1 MNTSIRKTSLRGLR
15 TFCVAAQH
23 TSFRSAADEL
33 FVTASAV
40 SHQVKNLE
48 EEFDLKLFDRSGRK
62 LQLTAAGQALY
73 DDVSPLIAQLDEV
86 TTRHRNLQPRS
97 TLRISV
103 QPFFASELFVPR
115 LPDFRRRHPDI
126 EIKVDTSDES
136 SEKHPAGYDVSIRVF
151 KSPPKSMP
159 SDRLFALRLI
169 PAASAEFRD
178 KVELHGRKIR
188 GDFPVIVHESRPRAW
203 ADWQRE
209 SGIRVPAGSASIR
222 LDSMIA
228 VARAAERGLGA
239 ALVPL
244 QLSDSWFDT
253 GALVK
258 LFPEELPTDD
268 AYYLVCRKEDED
280 NENVKLLR
288 SWVLSQFGDI

>member
-1 MNTSIRKTSLRGLR
+1 MTTNTRKTSLRGLR

-23 TSFRSAADEL
+23 ASFRSAADEL

-48 EEFDLKLFDRSGRK
+48 EEFDLQLFDRSGRY
-62 LQLTAAGQALY
+62 LQLTADGLALY
-73 DDVSPLIAQLDEV
+73 EDVSPLIAQLDEV
-86 TTRHRNLQPRS
+86 TTRHRNLKPRS
-97 TLRISV
+97 VLRISV

-115 LPDFRRRHPDI
+115 LPDFRRQHPDI
-126 EIKVDTSDES
+126 EIMVDTSDES

-151 KSPPKSMP
+151 KTPPRSMP
-159 SDRLFALRLI
+159 SDRLFALRLV

-178 KVELHGRKIR
+178 KVKLSGKQIR

-203 ADWQRE
+203 ADWQKE
-209 SGIRVPAGSASIR
+209 SGIRVPTGSASIR

-239 ALVPL
+239 ALVPS

-258 LFPEELPTDD
+258 LFPAELPTED

-280 NENVKLLR
+280 NETVQLFR
-288 SWVLSQFGDI
+288 SWVLSQFSDI

>member
-1 MNTSIRKTSLRGLR
+1 MATSNRKSSLRGLR

-40 SHQVKNLE
+40 SHQVRNLE
-48 EEFDLKLFDRSGRK
+48 EEFDLQLFDRSGRS
-62 LQLTAAGQALY
+62 LQLTADGQALY

-86 TTRHRNLQPRS
+86 TTRHRNLRPRDI
-97 TLRISV
+97 LRISV

-115 LPDFRRRHPDI
+115 LPDFRRQHPDI

-136 SEKHPAGYDVSIRVF
+136 SEKHPAGSDVSIRVF
-151 KSPPKSMP
+151 SSPPDSMP
-159 SDRLFALRLI
+159 SDRLFALRLV

-178 KVELHGRKIR
+178 KVKLQGRRIR

-203 ADWQRE
+203 LDWQKK
-209 SGIRVPAGSASIR
+209 SGISVPTGSASLR

-239 ALVPL
+239 ALVPS

-268 AYYLVCRKEDED
+268 AYYLVCRKEDEG
-280 NENVKLLR
+280 NENVQLLR
-288 SWVLSQFGDI
+288 SWVLSQFGGI